1 MPHLQEGRQDVSAQQ
16 RVKTRDDDEWL
27 VGIVRLRCNHSSG
40 QIGRYLGMTSARI
53 RTLCNRV
60 LTDDLKYSGESEDV
74 VRSAYW
80 RD

>member
-1 MPHLQEGRQDVSAQQ
+1 MSIQPNRSTSE
-16 RVKTRDDDEWL
+16 DDEWL
-27 VGIVRLRCNHSSG
+27 LGLVRLRCNHSSG